1 MNNLVNGTSY
11 ISASGRLL
19 MITSAHAAASEV
31 QQAPA
36 AERHELSRIGER
48 TAPNSLLN
56 NQLLAALPRN
66 EFARLLPHLELVT
79 LRRGQ
84 ILRGTEKTTQL
95 AYFPETAV
103 LNHLTM
109 LSDGGSVETVLIGR
123 EGMVGLSA
131 LFGVRPPAHSTQT
144 LIGGSAFRIR
154 IETLRREF
162 AFGKTLQS
170 LLLAYAA
177 ARLTQLSQRA
187 VCNNRHSVEERFCSW
202 LLMARD
208 RAAEDEMLLTH
219 EQIGRILGAR
229 RASITMIAHA
239 LREKGAVVYGRGRI
253 GVRDRQALE
262 DAACE
267 CYRVHRLSP

>member
-1 MNNLVNGTSY
+1 MGSFVNRTSNT
-11 ISASGRLL
+11 SASGRLL
-19 MITSAHAAASEV
+19 RIASAHAAAAELQRAS
-31 QQAPA
+31 A
-36 AERHELSRIGER
+36 AEEYELSRMSER
-48 TAPNSLLN
+48 AAPNSLSN
-56 NQLLAALPRN
+56 NQLLAALPHN

-84 ILRGTEKTTQL
+84 TLRGTEKTAQL

-109 LSDGGSVETVLIGR
+109 LSDGGSVETVLTGR

-144 LIGGSAFRIR
+144 LIGGSARLIR
-154 IETLRREF
+154 IETLKREF

-208 RAAEDEMLLTH
+208 RAAEDELPLTH
-219 EQIGRILGAR
+219 EQIGRCLGAR

-239 LREKGAVVYGRGRI
+239 LREKGAIAYGRGRVR
-253 GVRDRQALE
+253 VRDRQGLE
-262 DAACE
+262 AAACE
-267 CYRVHRLSP
+267 CYRVHRLNL